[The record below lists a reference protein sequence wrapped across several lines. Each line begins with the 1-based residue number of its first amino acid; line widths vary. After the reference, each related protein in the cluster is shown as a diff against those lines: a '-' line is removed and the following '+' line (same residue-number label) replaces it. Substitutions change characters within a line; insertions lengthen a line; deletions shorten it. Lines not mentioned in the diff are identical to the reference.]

1 MHLGYMKHLFLVDPL
16 VLGLLPGLDLL
27 WLEPQSNLL
36 LGGLDGIGAVADVSA
51 DVLRIQC

>member
-1 MHLGYMKHLFLVDPL
+1 MHLRYMRHLFLVDPL

>member
-1 MHLGYMKHLFLVDPL
+1 MHLRYMKYLFLVDPL

-36 LGGLDGIGAVADVSA
+36 LGGLDGIRAVADVSA
-51 DVLRIQC
+51 DVLCIQC